1 MAIRNFS
8 GLAWRHDNSHQHP
21 TDRSRNRSAGLPR
34 SHRRSRSQ
42 SGAGA
47 LRDFAGAL
55 HVEGALAGLTA
66 AADARLAAATIAEA
80 ACTADDPVA
89 ALRIRAAAI
98 RAECWDCANP
108 AGLAQALDGA
118 VTVLNVM

>member
-1 MAIRNFS
+1 MTTPTS
-8 GLAWRHDNSHQHP
+8 TPP
-21 TDRSRNRSAGLPR
+21 TDPETAALDYLVRIGEAVPKATAL
-34 SHRRSRSQ
+34 
-42 SGAGA
+42 AGA

-89 ALRIRAAAI
+89 ALRIRAAAV
-98 RAECWDCANP
+98 RAGCWDCANP
-108 AGLAQALDGA
+108 DGLAQALDGA
-118 VTVLNVM
+118 ATVLDVM